1 MVIRAGV
8 IGDPVAQSLSP
19 RIHNHWFDALGLPGR
34 YEAVHCKEAR
44 FEETVRRLMAEGWQG
59 LNVTIPHKTRAA
71 ELADFKNPEAAQIGA
86 ANLLIFRD
94 GKIIADNTDRRGF
107 ARSRLNPQYVHFQA
121 TQKRPRK
128 AVVLGAGGAA
138 GPIVL
143 DLWGLADIVITNRT
157 YRKAE
162 ALADRFDEHVR
173 SVRWEDRNREIVDAD
188 ILVNT
193 TSLGMKGQPPLEV
206 DLSGLSPGALVM
218 DIVYAPLRTE
228 LLRQAERLGFFTAGG
243 LTMLVYQAVPS
254 FKAFTG
260 MRPPSPETILRE
272 LTEELS

>member
-19 RIHNHWFDALGLPGR
+19 RIYNHWFDAVGMAGR
-34 YEAVHCKEAR
+34 YEAVHCEADR

-71 ELADFKNPEAAQIGA
+71 DLADYRNPEVEQIGA
-86 ANLLIFRD
+86 ANLLLFRD

-107 ARSRLNPQYVHFQA
+107 ARSRLNPQYVHYQA
-121 TQKRPRK
+121 TQGRARK

-143 DLWGLADIVITNRT
+143 DLWGLPEIVVTNRT
-157 YRKAE
+157 FQKAE
-162 ALADRFDEHVR
+162 RLADRFDEHVR
-173 SVRWEDRNREIVDAD
+173 SVRWEDRNLEVQGAD

-206 DLSGLSPGALVM
+206 DLSGLNPGALVV
-218 DIVYAPLRTE
+218 DIVYAPLRTQ
-228 LLRQAERLGFFTAGG
+228 LLQEAEKLGFFTANG

-254 FKAFTG
+254 FKAYTG
-260 MRPPSPETILRE
+260 LRPPSPEKILQILTRE
-272 LTEELS
+272 LS